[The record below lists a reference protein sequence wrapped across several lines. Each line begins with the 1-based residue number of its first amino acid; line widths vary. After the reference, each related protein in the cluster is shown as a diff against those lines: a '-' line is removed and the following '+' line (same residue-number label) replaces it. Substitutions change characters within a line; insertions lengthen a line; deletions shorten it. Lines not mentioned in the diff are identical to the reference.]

1 MAFDEDIKEKLA
13 SLMAQHLH
21 LEKRLRES
29 LLSMTE
35 LVWDSLQTVEDCE
48 ELLEYLPPGE
58 LKFHV
63 MNLRKRLSDN

>member
-21 LEKRLRES
+21 LEKRLKEN
-29 LLSMTE
+29 LLDMTR
-35 LVWDSLQTVEDCE
+35 LIWDSLQTVEDCE
-48 ELLEYLPPGE
+48 ELLEFLPPGE

-63 MNLRKRLSDN
+63 MNLRNRLLDN